1 MAMFSLAGR
10 FAGDEGAAE
19 RYAVGMV
26 ALAGMQIVQGGITQT
41 FHYERQF
48 GTLWVLFSSA
58 GSRTVAYLSRGVLHY
73 GNALLSAATTLV
85 FAWLLF
91 DVALPE
97 ANWAIVIAAIALMSL
112 SSVAFWL
119 MMGSFVIVLRDWF
132 SAPALAY
139 GLIIALTG
147 AFIPRDALPA
157 PLGDLGLVLPLTW
170 ALPALREALGQGET
184 DVAPRC
190 SASSAS
196 RSPTWSWGCSCS
208 GLWSG
213 EREPTARTT
222 RCEERR
228 MNDRPQYAV
237 ECEALGRVYRFS
249 RGLGR
254 GGTQETV
261 ALDDL
266 NLTIAPGSVFGL
278 LGPNGAGKT
287 TTVRILS
294 TLLTPTSGTA
304 RVLGHD
310 VVEAPARVRER
321 IGLILGG
328 DRGLYTRLSGRQNL
342 SYHAALNHM
351 DRKRARERREEL
363 LGLVGLSNAADTA
376 VERYSRGMKQRLHIA
391 RGLLTEPDVVF
402 MDEPTIGLDPVGAQE
417 VRAMIPELA
426 AAGHT
431 ILLTTHYM
439 FEADQLCDE
448 VAIINEG
455 KLVARDTP
463 AAVRRRF
470 ATFRVVEL
478 AVREADLAL
487 ADRLGA
493 LPGVE
498 HVQVGSDGAL
508 QTFSIRIPPDAD
520 LRSAVEETVGPD
532 NVESLL
538 QRDPTLEEAYLAL
551 LS

>member
-1 MAMFSLAGR
+1 M
-10 FAGDEGAAE
+10 
-19 RYAVGMV
+19 
-26 ALAGMQIVQGGITQT
+26 
-41 FHYERQF
+41 
-48 GTLWVLFSSA
+48 
-58 GSRTVAYLSRGVLHY
+58 
-73 GNALLSAATTLV
+73 NA
-85 FAWLLF
+85 
-91 DVALPE
+91 
-97 ANWAIVIAAIALMSL
+97 
-112 SSVAFWL
+112 
-119 MMGSFVIVLRDWF
+119 
-132 SAPALAY
+132 
-139 GLIIALTG
+139 
-147 AFIPRDALPA
+147 
-157 PLGDLGLVLPLTW
+157 
-170 ALPALREALGQGET
+170 Q
-184 DVAPRC
+184 
-190 SASSAS
+190 
-196 RSPTWSWGCSCS
+196 
-208 GLWSG
+208 
-213 EREPTARTT
+213 
-222 RCEERR
+222 
-228 MNDRPQYAV
+228 PQYAV

-254 GGTQETV
+254 GGAQETV

-266 NLTIAPGSVFGL
+266 NLTITPGSVFGL

-287 TTVRILS
+287 TTVRILA

-478 AVREADLAL
+478 ASASRTSHWPIACRRCRVSSTC
-487 ADRLGA
+487 
-493 LPGVE
+493 
-498 HVQVGSDGAL
+498 GSGRMER
-508 QTFSIRIPPDAD
+508 SRPS
-520 LRSAVEETVGPD
+520 RSA
-532 NVESLL
+532 S
-538 QRDPTLEEAYLAL
+538 RPTPTCAAP
-551 LS
+551 SRRPWGRTTSRACCSATPPSRRPTWRC